1 MASVGYSDL
10 DDLRKSYQAIKVNSL
25 LDDVRDDGQP
35 DPDIF
40 DAVNIDVGII
50 IRKKLYRRYGDY
62 FTGWETTVPEQIGEI
77 SDKILMYQLYVRK
90 SHKVPA
96 DIVKGYKMSM
106 KSLMDLA
113 TNKEDLYDVELI
125 ESDSVVWATPRQA
138 TVTLDETDENGNV
151 TKKGSLHYY

>member
-1 MASVGYSDL
+1 MAVGYSDI
-10 DDLRKSYQAIKVNSL
+10 DDLRKSYQAVKVNSL

-35 DPDIF
+35 DPEIF

-90 SHKVPA
+90 GHNAPA
-96 DIVKGYKMSM
+96 DIVKGYKMAM
-106 KSLMDLA
+106 KSLMELA
-113 TNKEDLYDVELI
+113 TNKEDLYDVTLTED
-125 ESDSVVWATPRQA
+125 EDNVWSTDRIP
-138 TVTLDETDENGNV
+138 TMSLDETDADGNV
-151 TKKGSLHYY
+151 TKKGTLHGF